1 MTRRIHVA
9 TAAACAL
16 ATALVLAERAV
27 FPGSAFAAVSAV
39 HTASAIPTYE
49 NPATGVIEDSAGQ
62 SNVALGESMVESI
75 VHQSALIERDTDGTL
90 YASLRF
96 KLADQISAISFE
108 TSADG
113 STYAP
118 AAGAQMQ
125 TGTDAATG
133 TATADYRLPIP
144 SETATIRCSMDVIP
158 MGRAVVYF
166 IRFGELQ
173 EGDADGTFVVSV
185 TPGQGADDAAA
196 AAATAPTADGDGAT
210 ASGDGATTE
219 EPAQDADD
227 LTNAAKNEGVQ
238 EFDEEGREVTG
249 DKQAQATLDGGTV
262 LMVMGVAAAVAV
274 AVGVAAYAAYLR
286 PKRARQA
293 SAAAA
298 AAAAAAAPTGQGGG
312 VSGASAGASATDMV
326 GAVGAPGAPGMTG
339 AGKGAD
345 ATAAEEGGAAK
356 VLAVGSGKGAQVSG
370 GADASSGES
379 DGEDAAR
386 A

>member
-1 MTRRIHVA
+1 
-9 TAAACAL
+9 
-16 ATALVLAERAV
+16 
-27 FPGSAFAAVSAV
+27 
-39 HTASAIPTYE
+39 
-49 NPATGVIEDSAGQ
+49 
-62 SNVALGESMVESI
+62 
-75 VHQSALIERDTDGTL
+75 
-90 YASLRF
+90 
-96 KLADQISAISFE
+96 
-108 TSADG
+108 
-113 STYAP
+113 
-118 AAGAQMQ
+118 
-125 TGTDAATG
+125 
-133 TATADYRLPIP
+133 
-144 SETATIRCSMDVIP
+144 

-298 AAAAAAAPTGQGGG
+298 AAAAAAAPNG
-312 VSGASAGASATDMV
+312 
-326 GAVGAPGAPGMTG
+326 PGRRR
-339 AGKGAD
+339 
-345 ATAAEEGGAAK
+345 
-356 VLAVGSGKGAQVSG
+356 VGSVCGRVRDRHGWSG
-370 GADASSGES
+370 WRTRRTRHDRRGQRRRCHSGRGGRR
-379 DGEDAAR
+379 GEGFGSR
-386 A
+386 FRQGRPGFWRG